1 MSLMM
6 ATEPGD
12 ITQLLAEHQSGDAQA
27 LRTLLAHAY
36 PQLRERAHQ
45 LMAREKHR
53 IDVQATGLVND
64 LVIKAL
70 KSDLPVNLNDRVHFM
85 NIMSR
90 MMKEILIDHS
100 RKRNSLKRGGGE
112 GTWRLSQ
119 SDEPSE
125 SSEIDFDSGMLADV
139 LDTLAEEQPRRYEI
153 MILRMKQDMTYR
165 QIATHLDMGE
175 TTVRENFDATYI
187 WLQMKLELNRT

>member
-6 ATEPGD
+6 ATNPGD
-12 ITQLLAEHQSGDAQA
+12 ITQLLAEHRSGDAEA

-45 LMAREKHR
+45 LMAREMRKT
-53 IDVQATGLVND
+53 DVQATGLVND

-70 KSDLPVNLNDRVHFM
+70 KSDLPVDLNDRIHFM

-100 RKRNSLKRGGGE
+100 RKRNALKRGGGQSSR
-112 GTWRLSQ
+112 RLSQ
-119 SDEPSE
+119 SDEPFG
-125 SSEIDFDSGMLADV
+125 SSEIDFDSGVLSEV

-153 MILRMKQDMTYR
+153 MMLRMKQDMTYR
-165 QIATHLDMGE
+165 QIAAHLDMGE

-187 WLQMKLELNRT
+187 WLQMKLEQDQT

>member
-1 MSLMM
+1 M
-6 ATEPGD
+6 ATNPGD
-12 ITQLLAEHQSGDAQA
+12 ITQLLAEHRSGDAEA

-45 LMAREKHR
+45 LMAREMRKT
-53 IDVQATGLVND
+53 DVQATGLVND

-70 KSDLPVNLNDRVHFM
+70 KSDLPVDLNDRVHFM

-100 RKRNSLKRGGGE
+100 RKRNALKRGGGQI
-112 GTWRLSQ
+112 TRRLSQ
-119 SDEPSE
+119 SDEPSD
-125 SSEIDFDSGMLADV
+125 SIEIDFDTGVLSEV

-153 MILRMKQDMTYR
+153 MMLRMKQDMTYR
-165 QIATHLDMGE
+165 QIAAHLDMGE

-187 WLQMKLELNRT
+187 WLQMKLEQDQT

>member
-27 LRTLLAHAY
+27 LRTLLAHVY

>member
-125 SSEIDFDSGMLADV
+125 SSEIDFDSG
-139 LDTLAEEQPRRYEI
+139 
-153 MILRMKQDMTYR
+153 
-165 QIATHLDMGE
+165 
-175 TTVRENFDATYI
+175 
-187 WLQMKLELNRT
+187 